1 MKNIPTYNEFVNEA
15 KTTYRGWWNP
25 FAENGGLET
34 FTDDSRNYGR
44 GTALKSAVKKY
55 MGVKVDQMRQMDYG
69 LTVPPHMRGKEIM
82 SGTLR
87 DKSINFDLHW
97 KIFEFQG
104 DTLLSVGDNPAY
116 YFIAE
121 KDIDK
126 KFIK

>member
-1 MKNIPTYNEFVNEA
+1 MKNVPTYKEFLNEA

-25 FAENGGLET
+25 HAHNGGLET
-34 FTDDSRNYGR
+34 FTDDSRAYGR

-55 MGVKVDQMRQMDYG
+55 MGAKVDQMRQMDYG

-87 DKSINFDLHW
+87 DKSTGFNSNW
-97 KIFEFQG
+97 KIFEFEG
-104 DTLLSVGDNPAY
+104 DMLLSVGDNPVL

-121 KDIDK
+121 KDIDSNY
-126 KFIK
+126 IK